1 MDNGFS
7 EMRFLFILTLGSN
20 DPFFNL
26 AAEEYLLCERDEDFF
41 LLWQNEP
48 CIVIGRNQNAADE
61 INGGYV
67 QTRSL
72 PVVRRMTGGGA
83 VYHDR
88 GNLNFSFI
96 IKGEADRAE
105 LCRPVIDI
113 LRSLGIKAEIS
124 GRNDIL
130 VGGRKISG
138 TAMCSRGGR
147 SLFHGTLLINADL
160 EAMSE
165 ALRSDEGKLAEH
177 GVRSVRSR
185 VANISEYTEK
195 AVSPDIV
202 GAMLAEYMAERGGK
216 KYRLGEGDI
225 RAIELLR
232 DGKYAADKRSCGTER
247 FGQSERTRLS
257 CGTVYIK
264 KKTACGRI
272 ENIRIFGDFM
282 STEDISRLEAPLRG
296 TELRRGAIISALNAA
311 RAEKY
316 IPGLT
321 ADELADIILKAGD
334 TYGET

>member
-1 MDNGFS
+1 MSFV
-7 EMRFLFILTLGSN
+7 FILTPGSN

-26 AAEEYLLCERDEDFF
+26 SAEEYFLCEKGEDFF

-61 INGGYV
+61 INRDYV
-67 QTRSL
+67 SARSL

-96 IKGEADRAE
+96 INGEADKIK
-105 LCRPVIDI
+105 LCRPVIDV
-113 LRSLGIKAEIS
+113 LRSIGIEAEIS

-138 TAMCSRGGR
+138 TAMCSCGGR

-165 ALRSDEGKLAEH
+165 ALKPDENKLMGH
-177 GVRSVRSR
+177 GVKSVRSR
-185 VANISEYTEK
+185 VANLSEYAKEE
-195 AVSPDIV
+195 VSPDII
-202 GAMLAEYMAERGGK
+202 GAMLAEYMTERGGER
-216 KYRLGEGDI
+216 YELGESDI
-225 RAIELLR
+225 KAIEKLR
-232 DGKYAADKRSCGTER
+232 DSKYSTGEWNCGAER
-247 FGQSERTRLS
+247 LQKSERTRLV

-272 ENIRIFGDFM
+272 EDIRIFGDFM
-282 STEDISRLEAPLRG
+282 NSGDISKLEAQLRG
-296 TELRRGAIISALNAA
+296 TEFRREEIISALEEA
-311 RAEKY
+311 RVEKY
-316 IPGLT
+316 IPNLT
-321 ADELADIILKAGD
+321 ADELADIIIKS
-334 TYGET
+334 E